1 MGKTAT
7 LGAGRPLPISA
18 EALSTPRGKADL
30 ATSPFPLTLCTEAQ
44 SENENDPPM

>member
-7 LGAGRPLPISA
+7 LGAGCPLPISA

-30 ATSPFPLTLCTEAQ
+30 ATSPLTLCAEAQ